1 MVDFTK
7 IVSQNINMDSSVT
20 RTMTNKASEL
30 MNSATNFIKSPGAL
44 NPFDAQRLSK
54 NTGTNIAGE
63 PADIYTKGVNGEQ
76 AEQIFQR
83 EIEKEEEKARTMLK
97 SIGVTKVPKR
107 MFDGIVSFQR
117 DTGDA
122 SYAYIADEK
131 IDLMGLYANAEW
143 ERAAKFMS
151 QDERNRQRR
160 IDELKVMKDGD
171 YGKIDSNDDIISRG
185 LEKTS
190 GLIEK
195 GKLNQ
200 LTGDP
205 ATWQQKLAAGSA
217 YQRITGNSMPG
228 LNFTE
233 KSTILNNLNTNALT
247 DSVKALTKKLP
258 F

>member
-1 MVDFTK
+1 MVNFTK
-7 IVSQNINMDSSVT
+7 IVSDNFKMDNSVVQ
-20 RTMTNKASEL
+20 TMKNNSAEL
-30 MNSATNFIKSPGAL
+30 VNSATNIITSTNL
-44 NPFDAQRLSK
+44 NNPIDAQRLSA
-54 NTGTNIAGE
+54 NSDTNITGE
-63 PADIYTKGVNGEQ
+63 PAEIYTKGVNEEQ
-76 AEQIFQR
+76 AEQLFQR
-83 EIEKEEEKARTMLK
+83 EIEREQEKARAMLK

-107 MFDGIVSFQR
+107 MFDVIVSFQR

-122 SYAYIADEK
+122 TYAYVAEDK
-131 IDLMGLYANAEW
+131 IDLMGLYARGEW

-160 IDELKVMKDGD
+160 IEELRVSKDGD
-171 YGKIDSNDDIISRG
+171 YGKIDSNKDIIARG
-185 LEKTS
+185 LDRTA

-217 YQRITGNSMPG
+217 YQRITGSSMPG

-233 KSTILNNLNTNALT
+233 KSNILDNLDTNKITDALK
-247 DSVKALTKKLP
+247 SVTKKLP

>member
-7 IVSQNINMDSSVT
+7 IVTDKFKMDGSVT
-20 RTMTNKASEL
+20 QTIKNTATEFT
-30 MNSATNFIKSPGAL
+30 NSATNIIKSPNAV

-54 NTGTNIAGE
+54 NTGNNIAGE
-63 PADIYTKGVNGEQ
+63 PSEIYTKGVNEEQ

-83 EIEKEEEKARTMLK
+83 EIEKEQEKARAMLK

-107 MFDGIVSFQR
+107 MFDTIVSFQR

-122 SYAYIADEK
+122 TYAYIADDK
-131 IDLMGLYANAEW
+131 IDLMGLYAAGEW
-143 ERAAKFMS
+143 ERASKFMS

-160 IDELKVMKDGD
+160 IEELKVAKDGD
-171 YGKIDSNDDIISRG
+171 YGKIDSNKDIISRG

-200 LTGDP
+200 MTGDP

-217 YQRITGNSMPG
+217 YQRITGSSMPG

-233 KSTILNNLNTNALT
+233 KSNILNNLDTNKITDALK
-247 DSVKALTKKLP
+247 SVTKKLP

>member
-7 IVSQNINMDSSVT
+7 IVTDKFKMDGSVT
-20 RTMTNKASEL
+20 QTTKNTAAEFA
-30 MNSATNFIKSPGAL
+30 NSATNIIKSPNAL

-54 NTGTNIAGE
+54 NSGTNITGE
-63 PADIYTKGVNGEQ
+63 PSEIYTKGVNEEQ

-83 EIEKEEEKARTMLK
+83 EIEKEQDKARAMLK

-107 MFDGIVSFQR
+107 MFDTIVSFQR

-122 SYAYIADEK
+122 TYAYVGDDK
-131 IDLMGLYANAEW
+131 IDLMGLYSSGEW

-160 IDELKVMKDGD
+160 IEELKVAKSGD
-171 YGKIDSNDDIISRG
+171 YGKIDSNKDIISRG

-200 LTGDP
+200 MTGDP

-217 YQRITGNSMPG
+217 YQRITGSSMPG
-228 LNFTE
+228 LNYTE
-233 KSTILNNLNTNALT
+233 KSNILDNLNTNKITDALK
-247 DSVKALTKKLP
+247 SVTKKLP